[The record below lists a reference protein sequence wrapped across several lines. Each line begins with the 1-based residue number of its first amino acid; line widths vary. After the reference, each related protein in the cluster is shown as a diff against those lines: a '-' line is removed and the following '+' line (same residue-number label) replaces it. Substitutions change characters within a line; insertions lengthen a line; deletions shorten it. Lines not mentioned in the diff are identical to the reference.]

1 MFEDFSKVNHATVI
15 QLLTFIKKEW
25 EGEEE
30 EEKTHDAVINFHQK
44 EKKFKLEKLL

>member
-1 MFEDFSKVNHATVI
+1 MFEDFSKVNHATMI

-30 EEKTHDAVINFHQK
+30 EEKHMMVLLIFT
-44 EKKFKLEKLL
+44 EMKKSLS